1 MHNIHL
7 YLVVYK
13 GGGGG
18 ESSIPRD
25 TPPYPFLQYTVEKL
39 GKADSVTELDT
50 ELEELSQ
57 QLEHIRFSTE
67 RILAQVQS
75 LVIPNPGRTADTHN
89 LMHVTKARTHSFL
102 TCLRPPH

>member
-7 YLVVYK
+7 YLQK
-13 GGGGG
+13 GEGGK
-18 ESSIPRD
+18 ELVFLE
-25 TPPYPFLQYTVEKL
+25 THPFLQYTVEKL

-50 ELEELSQ
+50 ELEKLSR

-75 LVIPNPGRTADTHN
+75 LVAPNPGRTADTHN